1 MTLEEFGYSDW
12 FADQVNSEME
22 EGLTVARVTAIH
34 KGECE
39 VSDGEDTHSA
49 KMTGR
54 LRHHAKSKL
63 DYPTVGDWVLV
74 KDFDD
79 EECIGRITR
88 VLKRKSELK
97 RKSAGR
103 TTRYQLIAANID
115 TAFIMQTLGPGFNLK
130 RLERYLV
137 MVNESGIEPMI
148 LMSKTDLL
156 RPEELSARMQEIN
169 ERMPGIRI
177 FSFSN
182 HSKDGLAE
190 VAELFE
196 PEKTYCIIGTSGV
209 GKTTLLN
216 NLLGEE
222 DYLFTLPVRESDG
235 KGVHS
240 TTWRE
245 LITLDNGAHVIDTP
259 GMRELGNMDVNEG
272 IGETFED
279 IIELSAQCRF
289 NDCSHV
295 NTKGCAVI
303 AAVEAGTLPEAR
315 YQNYVR
321 LMKEAAF
328 HEQSALEKRDR
339 DRKLSRFYRSTLS
352 RNRKMKGDV

>member
-1 MTLEEFGYSDW
+1 MTLEEFGYSNW
-12 FADQVNSEME
+12 FASQIDPETES
-22 EGLTVARVTAIH
+22 GLTVARVTAIH

-39 VSDGEDTHSA
+39 VSDGEETVQA

-54 LRHHAKSKL
+54 MRHQAKSKL

-74 KDFDD
+74 KDFEV
-79 EECIGRITR
+79 EELIGRITR
-88 VLKRKSELK
+88 VLDRQSELK

-103 TTRYQLIAANID
+103 TTRYQLIASNID
-115 TAFIMQTLGPGFNLK
+115 VAFIMQTLGPGYNLK

-137 MVNESGIEPMI
+137 MVNESGIEPVV

-156 RPEELSARMQEIN
+156 SSDELAERVAEIE
-169 ERMPGIRI
+169 ERMPGVRI
-177 FSFSN
+177 YAFSN
-182 HSKDGLAE
+182 HDREGLEE
-190 VAELFE
+190 VMALFE
-196 PEKTYCIIGTSGV
+196 PHQTYCIIGTSGV

-216 NLLGEE
+216 NLLDEE

-245 LITLDNGAHVIDTP
+245 LITLDNGAHVVDTP
-259 GMRELGNMDVNEG
+259 GMRELGNMDVDEG
-272 IGETFED
+272 IGETFDD
-279 IIELSAQCRF
+279 IGALAAQCKF

-303 AAVEAGTLPEAR
+303 AAVESGEVSEAR
-315 YQNYVR
+315 YNNYVR

-328 HEQSALEKRDR
+328 HEQSALEKRDQ
-339 DRKLSRFYRSTLS
+339 DRKLGRFYRSVMAEKKKNS
-352 RNRKMKGDV
+352 GKY

>member
-1 MTLEEFGYSDW
+1 MTLEEFGFSPW
-12 FADQVNSEME
+12 FRDQLDPENLDH
-22 EGLTVARVTAIH
+22 LTVARVIAVH

-39 VSDGEDTHSA
+39 VFNGEESQSA

-54 LRHHAKSKL
+54 MRHRAKSKM

-79 EECIGRITR
+79 EHFGTIQR
-88 VLKRKSELK
+88 VLDRQSALKRKT
-97 RKSAGR
+97 AGR

-115 TAFIMQTLGPGFNLK
+115 TAFIMQTLGQGYNLK

-137 MVNESGIEPMI
+137 MVNESGIEPVV
-148 LMSKTDLL
+148 LLSKSDLL
-156 RPEELSARMQEIN
+156 EPEELEKKTAEVRARMPDVQ
-169 ERMPGIRI
+169 MHA
-177 FSFSN
+177 FSN
-182 HSKDGLAE
+182 VDQAGLDE
-190 VAELFE
+190 VSALFE
-196 PEKTYCIIGTSGV
+196 PGRTYCVIGTSGV

-245 LITLDNGAHVIDTP
+245 LITLDNGALVVDTP

-272 IGETFED
+272 IDETFDD
-279 IIELSAQCRF
+279 ILALSAQCKF
-289 NDCSHV
+289 NDCAHV
-295 NTKGCAVI
+295 NTTGCAVLD
-303 AAVEAGTLPEAR
+303 AVASGDLPEAR
-315 YQNYVR
+315 YNNYVR

-328 HEQSALEKRDR
+328 HEQSALEKRDQ
-339 DRKLSRFYRSTLS
+339 DKKLGRFYRSVQNG
-352 RNRKMKGDV
+352 NRARKGS